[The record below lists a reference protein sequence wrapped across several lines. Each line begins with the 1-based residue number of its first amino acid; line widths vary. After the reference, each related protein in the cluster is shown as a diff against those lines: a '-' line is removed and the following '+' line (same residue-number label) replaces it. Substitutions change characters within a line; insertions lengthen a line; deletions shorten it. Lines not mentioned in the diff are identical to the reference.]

1 MKSIEQVV
9 AEFMSYEGNRI
20 FGRSQVREIVEE
32 VAGEFAESGHAITK
46 ERKEEAVNQ
55 IMAMQKMRINLRV
68 GAYNEFY
75 R

>member
-9 AEFMSYEGNRI
+9 TEFMSYEGNRI

-32 VAGEFAESGHAITK
+32 VAGEFAESGHIITK
-46 ERKEEAVNQ
+46 DRKEEAVNQ

-68 GAYNEFY
+68 GKH
-75 R
+75 

>member
-9 AEFMSYEGNRI
+9 TEFMSYEGNRI

-32 VAGEFAESGHAITK
+32 VAGEFAESGHIITK
-46 ERKEEAVNQ
+46 KRKEEAVNQ

-68 GAYNEFY
+68 GKH
-75 R
+75 

>member
-9 AEFMSYEGNRI
+9 TEFMSYEGNRI

-32 VAGEFAESGHAITK
+32 VAREFEESGHIITK

-68 GAYNEFY
+68 GKH
-75 R
+75 

>member
-9 AEFMSYEGNRI
+9 TEFMSYEGNRI

-32 VAGEFAESGHAITK
+32 VAEAFAESGHIITK

-68 GAYNEFY
+68 GKN
-75 R
+75 